1 MDPNLFNVD
10 GERLMQVLFTI
21 VILSFIVERALS
33 LLFES
38 RFYLSKAKGKSL
50 REVIALGVSAGICIT
65 WNFDALSIILVQEK
79 TTLYGAIITGAV
91 VAGGSKGA
99 VKLFH
104 DVLGMKSSAK
114 KAFEAAER
122 VKFPPVS
129 ASSSRTETVDQ

>member
-10 GERLMQVLFTI
+10 GDRLMQVLFMII
-21 VILSFIVERALS
+21 VLSFVVERALS

-38 RFYLSKAKGKSL
+38 RFYLSRAKGTSL
-50 REVIALGVSAGICIT
+50 REVIAFAVSSGICVT
-65 WNFDALSIILVQEK
+65 WNFDALSILLVQEK

-91 VAGGSKGA
+91 IAGGSKGA

-114 KAFEAAER
+114 KAYEAAEK
-122 VKFPPVS
+122 VKFPPVGMP
-129 ASSSRTETVDQ
+129 ASRTETVDQ